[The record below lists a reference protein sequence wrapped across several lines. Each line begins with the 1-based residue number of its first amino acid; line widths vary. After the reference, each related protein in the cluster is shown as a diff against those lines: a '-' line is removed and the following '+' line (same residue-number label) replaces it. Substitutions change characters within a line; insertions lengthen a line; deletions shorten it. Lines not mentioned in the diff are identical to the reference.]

1 MAKEWAKVRLS
12 FVLSF
17 LACLVLLPTGAYVG
31 YLAAARI
38 VFRYEQSKS
47 FKTIDRSDAVELR
60 RLGETAYAF
69 SLSQVLQLRKT
80 EESLRQ
86 AIEVLD
92 KLRPKA
98 ADEFW
103 PIIDLRLAEDH
114 AAVAR
119 IEERANNTAQAAA
132 HLRIAGDLLHSLGWR
147 DVSESALNQL
157 ADRKLHSGLLR
168 TTEK

>member
-1 MAKEWAKVRLS
+1 MGKEWAKVRVS

-17 LACLVLLPTGAYVG
+17 LACLVLLPTGAYIG

-38 VFRYEQSKS
+38 AFRYEQSKS
-47 FKTIDRSDAVELR
+47 FKTLDRRDAVELR
-60 RLGETAYAF
+60 RVGETAYAF
-69 SLSQVLQLRKT
+69 SLSQVLQLRKK

-86 AIEVLD
+86 DIEVLD

-98 ADEFW
+98 AHEFW
-103 PIIDLRLAEDH
+103 PIIALRLAEDH

-119 IEERANNTAQAAA
+119 IEEQARNSAQAAG
-132 HLRIAGDLLHSLGWR
+132 HRQIAGDLLHSLGWR

-168 TTEK
+168 KTEK